1 MNEKHQ
7 LLTFYSG
14 YLRRAGH
21 VDAASAA
28 LRTRSRELR
37 DVIAYVVTYDRYT
50 FDELREHVLSGK
62 LSYPVRY
69 VWLAALGRVAALQAF
84 QDPKAKTFDND
95 VDFGL
100 ACLEVANREI
110 PRDNDHKQFHRLEVE
125 LLIEKQQLNE
135 ARALIEANEHLQAYY
150 YGYLLTDLKNPSIVG
165 TTAEYLEW
173 LRGFN
178 RPFIENGLSPVQI
191 DAQGYHFDA
200 LGTELKDSIES
211 DTKVTVIMTCYRPQ
225 LETFSVAVRSI
236 LNQSWRNLELIVVD
250 DASPPEYEPTLRQ
263 IENLDARITVIRLSE
278 NGGTYRARNAGIAVA
293 TGDFITG
300 QDSDDWSHP
309 QRIALQIDCFAVQP
323 STVGVLVEAV
333 RVDENLVMASPGRLP
348 QRPCEVSLMIRRD
361 LALKLGGYIDARK
374 GADSEYRLRLEHYTG
389 SQVTVLDKPLYLTRV
404 GHESLSNADFRPGW
418 SHPARRAFWNASRFW
433 HETTPSEQLRL
444 DIAGFQPI
452 PVPNRFKITAPENP
466 PEFDAIFAGD
476 WRAHSALQRSMLD
489 GARALIKAGKRVGV
503 MQLES
508 PLTTSKETTRLSRN
522 LQQLIDRG
530 DMTEVIPDE
539 DTKTGVLIIADPS
552 VVHFASTEN
561 ISVQANTT
569 VIAPS
574 MPPRTVDRSSTL
586 YFPPSCDKIARS
598 LFHGEVV
605 WTSMDPAV
613 RSSLSEFEGEIVI
626 HKDGMPIVLWA
637 DEWENTRPKLSSIS
651 PVIARHS
658 ENFTDTWPNDPA
670 IVEQLWPNHDGIDMR
685 VLGDLRALHRK
696 LETSVS
702 SSNWLAFREDE
713 IMPQAF
719 MSGIDFFIYFPDESH
734 PQQFSREALEAAA
747 AGALVIL
754 PSQFEPVHK
763 TSAVYSTPAEVPE
776 VIRYFCENKVE
787 FISATN
793 SAQNFIRKFD
803 GAMRMRYVEFTDG
816 MRPSEVAG

>member
-1 MNEKHQ
+1 MNEEHQ
-7 LLTFYSG
+7 FLAFYSG
-14 YLRRAGH
+14 YLRRASH
-21 VDAASAA
+21 IDAASAA
-28 LRTRSRELR
+28 LRTRSRKFR
-37 DVIAYVVTYDRYT
+37 DVIAYVATYDKYT
-50 FDELREHVLSGK
+50 FDELREHVLSGE

-69 VWLAALGRVAALQAF
+69 VWLAALGRVVALQAF
-84 QDPKAKTFDND
+84 QDPKAQTFDDD
-95 VDFGL
+95 VDLGL

-110 PRDNDHKQFHRLEVE
+110 PQDNEHKQFHRLEVE
-125 LLIEKQQLNE
+125 LLIEKRQLNE

-150 YGYLLTDLKNPSIVG
+150 YGYLLTDLKNPSIAG
-165 TTAEYLEW
+165 TSAEYSEW
-173 LRGFN
+173 LKGFN

-191 DAQGYHFDA
+191 EAQSYQFNA
-200 LGTELKDSIES
+200 LGGKLEDSIES
-211 DTKVTVIMTCYRPQ
+211 DKKVTVIMTCYRPQ
-225 LETFSVAVRSI
+225 FETFSVAVRSI

-250 DASPPEYEPTLRQ
+250 DASPPEYEPTLSQ

-278 NGGTYRARNAGIAVA
+278 NGGTYGARNAGIAVA

-309 QRIALQIDCFAVQP
+309 QRIALQIDRFAAQP

-348 QRPCEVSLMIRRD
+348 QRPCEVSLMMRRD

-389 SQVTVLDKPLYLTRV
+389 SQVTVLEKPLYLTRV

-444 DIAGFQPI
+444 DIAGFQPMPI
-452 PVPNRFKITAPENP
+452 PNRFKITAPVKP

-508 PLTTSKETTRLSRN
+508 PLTTSKETTRLSQDI
-522 LQQLIDRG
+522 QQLIG
-530 DMTEVIPDE
+530 CGEMAEVIPDE
-539 DTKTGVLIIADPS
+539 DTQTGVLIISDPS
-552 VVHFASTEN
+552 VVHFASTGS
-561 ISVQANTT
+561 ISVRADTT

-574 MPPRTVDRSSTL
+574 MPYRTADGLSIL

-598 LFHGEVV
+598 LFQSGVV

-613 RSSLSEFEGEIVI
+613 RSSLLEFEGQIRI
-626 HKDGMPIVLWA
+626 HKEHLPIVLWA
-637 DEWENTRPKLSSIS
+637 DEWENTRPKLGSRT
-651 PVIARHS
+651 PVVARHS
-658 ENFTDTWPNDPA
+658 DNFTDTWPNDPA
-670 IVEQLWPNHDGIDMR
+670 VVEQLWPNHDGIDMR

-696 LETSVS
+696 LGSSVLS
-702 SSNWLAFREDE
+702 SDWVAFREEE
-713 IMPQAF
+713 IIPQAF
-719 MSGIDFFIYFPDESH
+719 MSGIDFFVYFPDESH
-734 PQQFSREALEAAA
+734 PQEFSREALEAAA
-747 AGALVIL
+747 SGALVIL

-763 TSAVYSTPAEVPE
+763 TSAVYSTPDEVPE
-776 VIRYFCENKVE
+776 LIRYFSENKVE

-793 SAQNFIRKFD
+793 SAQSFIRKFD
-803 GAMRMRYVEFTDG
+803 SATRYLEFTDS

>member
-7 LLTFYSG
+7 FLTFYSG

-21 VDAASAA
+21 IDAASAA
-28 LRTRSRELR
+28 LRTRSRKLR
-37 DVIAYVVTYDRYT
+37 DVIACVATYDKCT
-50 FDELREHVLSGK
+50 FDELREHVLSGE
-62 LSYPVRY
+62 LFYPVRY
-69 VWLAALGRVAALQAF
+69 IWLAALGRVVALQAF
-84 QDPKAKTFDND
+84 QDPKAQTFDDD

-125 LLIEKQQLNE
+125 LLIEKRQLNE

-150 YGYLLTDLKNPSIVG
+150 YGYLLTDLKNPSIAG
-165 TTAEYLEW
+165 TSAEYSEW

-211 DTKVTVIMTCYRPQ
+211 YKKDTVIMTCYRHQ
-225 LETFSVAVRSI
+225 FETFSLSVHSI
-236 LNQSWRNLELIVVD
+236 LNQSWRILELIVVD
-250 DASPPEYEPTLRQ
+250 DASPTEYEPTLSQ

-278 NGGTYRARNAGIAVA
+278 NGGTYGARNAGIAVA

-309 QRIALQIDCFAVQP
+309 QRIALQIDRFAAQP
-323 STVGVLVEAV
+323 STEGVLDEAV
-333 RVDENLVMASPGRLP
+333 RVDEKRVMASPGRLP
-348 QRPCEVSLMIRRD
+348 QRPCEVRLMMRRD

-374 GADSEYRLRLEHYTG
+374 GADSEYRLRLEHFTG
-389 SQVTVLDKPLYLTRV
+389 SQVTVLEKPLYLTRV

-444 DIAGFQPI
+444 DIAGFQPMPI
-452 PVPNRFKITAPENP
+452 PNRFKITAPVKP
-466 PEFDAIFAGD
+466 AEFDAIFAGD

-508 PLTTSKETTRLSRN
+508 PLTTSKETTRLSQDI
-522 LQQLIDRG
+522 QQLIG
-530 DMTEVIPDE
+530 CGEMAEVIPDE
-539 DTKTGVLIIADPS
+539 DTQTGVLIISDPS
-552 VVHFASTEN
+552 VVHFASTGS
-561 ISVQANTT
+561 ISVRADTT

-574 MPPRTVDRSSTL
+574 MPYRTADGLSIL

-598 LFHGEVV
+598 LFQSGVV

-613 RSSLSEFEGEIVI
+613 RSSLLEFEGQIRI
-626 HKDGMPIVLWA
+626 HKEHLPIVLWA
-637 DEWENTRPKLSSIS
+637 DEWENTRPKLGSRT
-651 PVIARHS
+651 PVVARHS
-658 ENFTDTWPNDPA
+658 DNFTDTWPNDPA
-670 IVEQLWPNHDGIDMR
+670 VVEQLWPNHDGIDMR

-696 LETSVS
+696 LGSSVLS
-702 SSNWLAFREDE
+702 SDWVAFREEE
-713 IMPQAF
+713 IIPQAF
-719 MSGIDFFIYFPDESH
+719 MSGIDFFVYFPDESH
-734 PQQFSREALEAAA
+734 PQEFSREALEAAA
-747 AGALVIL
+747 SGALVIL

-763 TSAVYSTPAEVPE
+763 TSAVYSTPDEVPE
-776 VIRYFCENKVE
+776 LIRYFSENKVE

-793 SAQNFIRKFD
+793 SAQSFIRKFD
-803 GAMRMRYVEFTDG
+803 SATRYLEFTDS